1 MEYKNILCIVP
12 ARAGSKGVPNK
23 NIRHISGIPL
33 FYHSVLHALNANIP
47 IDNIIV
53 SSDCCEVQKYCN
65 IQGVKCRIRPSE
77 LSTDTATT
85 ESALLDAIEY
95 NNNYYYDGVLLLQPT
110 SPIRYSLSQCLD
122 WYYRMDCDSLI
133 TVTKM
138 SSIFWKENNNGF
150 HPKYDIKNRPRKQ
163 DMTIESFNYYENG
176 NVYIT
181 NMDILL
187 SEKCRIGKKPVLF
200 PISELESFQID
211 TEEEFETVKNIIEL
225 FDADKRKKANAKKY
239 ECPECHKITDG
250 NIHENCDM
258 VLGRRGWR
266 QLGVYDG

>member
-1 MEYKNILCIVP
+1 MLFENILCIIP
-12 ARAGSKGVPNK
+12 ARKGSKGVVNK
-23 NIRHISGIPL
+23 NFRLIDNKPL
-33 FYHSVLHALNANIP
+33 FYHSVLHALEANIP
-47 IDNIIV
+47 LENIIV
-53 SSDCCEVQKYCN
+53 SSDSDQILDYCH
-65 IQGVKCRIRPSE
+65 QHKVPYKRRSDE

-85 ESALLDAIEY
+85 ESVLLDVVKDR
-95 NNNYYYDGVLLLQPT
+95 NHYDGVLLLQPT
-110 SPIRYSLSQCLD
+110 SPIRHSLNQCLD

-150 HPKYDIKNRPRKQ
+150 RPLYDIKKRPRKQ

-187 SEKCRIGKKPVLF
+187 SEKCRIGKKPMLF

-211 TEEEFETVKNIIEL
+211 TEEEFETVKFLIESQGKIN
-225 FDADKRKKANAKKY
+225 ADKKKY
-239 ECPECHKITDG
+239 ICPECRKETDG
-250 NIHENCDM
+250 HIHADCDM

-266 QLGVYDG
+266 QLGMYDG